1 MDRRHASAASAGVV
15 LALLAACGQGGSG
28 SGKVADVA
36 VPVRIGAV
44 ATADVPTIIEGV
56 GNVVPITSVAI
67 KARVDGQIERVAVRD
82 GAEVRRGEVLFQL
95 DRRPFQV
102 ALDAAHANLER
113 DAAQLAKTQDQLRRY
128 QDVYAKGYVSTD
140 QLEDVRANARSA
152 AATVAADKAAIE
164 NARLDLEFATL
175 RSPIDG
181 RVGRIT
187 LQVGNMVKALDATPL
202 ATVNQMQP
210 VYVEFAVPE
219 QYLADVRKAAAQHDT
234 TVELTAQGDA
244 GAPIV
249 RSGPLSFVDNAVDQ
263 PTGTIRLRATLQ
275 NDDRVLWP
283 GQFTRV
289 RIRIPS
295 GGPVLV
301 VPSSAIGQSP
311 NGPYVY
317 VVTADGRA
325 ELRPVAV
332 ARTDAEHAVITHG
345 VVAGERVVVDGQSR
359 VVPGG
364 KVSEVAE
371 QPAKAG
377 A

>member
-1 MDRRHASAASAGVV
+1 MIRKALPV
-15 LALLAACGQGGSG
+15 LAPLLLAACGQGGSG
-28 SGKVADVA
+28 AGKAADVA
-36 VPVRIGAV
+36 VPVRVESV
-44 ATADVPTIIEGV
+44 AAADVPTIIEGV

-82 GAEVRRGEVLFQL
+82 GAEVRRGDVLFQL

-102 ALDAAHANLER
+102 ALDAARANLER
-113 DAAQLAKTQDQLRRY
+113 DEAQLAKSQDQLRRY
-128 QDVYAKGYVSTD
+128 QDVYTKGYVSTD

-181 RVGRIT
+181 RVGRVT

-249 RSGPLSFVDNAVDQ
+249 RSGPLTFVDNAVDA

-275 NDDRVLWP
+275 NDDGALWP

-295 GGPVLV
+295 EGPVLV

-317 VVTADGRA
+317 VVTAGGRA
-325 ELRPVAV
+325 ELRPVVV
-332 ARTDAEHAVITHG
+332 ARTDAEHAVITRG

-359 VVPGG
+359 VQPGG